1 MADGVPWTPIPR
13 DRDQAFARFDGLL
26 LGLARLSAP
35 QLVEFSPTYP
45 SMVGLTWNAR
55 VLDRR
60 LLSGL
65 EWPVWDSVATDLQGQ
80 PDRRR

>member
-1 MADGVPWTPIPR
+1 MPWTPIPR

-26 LGLARLSAP
+26 LSLARLSAP

-60 LLSGL
+60 LLTGL
-65 EWPVWDSVATDLQGQ
+65 EWPVWDSVATDLKRRL
-80 PDRRR
+80 DRRGDR